1 MVQQWRRQRK
11 LDVPEK
17 ECPSSWSSAERRA
30 EEAFCILESAIH
42 MVECDPRTFGPRSLQ
57 SVFPERYYG
66 TNYSAHSA
74 ILANNWLVIVWNVLS
89 YLKQLCE
96 LKRASEKGQ
105 EKAGTERKD
114 ADSYQELSESERR
127 EAETARSYIDLTR
140 DENLKLK
147 EDLQAL
153 AIDNTAKA
161 LALATAQE
169 SCTCALEQV
178 KKHKE
183 VIARTTADNMLFL
196 MKTSFL
202 FIQLKQS
209 EEDLRSTKAKHE
221 DLQKQFDFYRSTWLE
236 EASAEIEDAVRNSL
250 DKAQACEI
258 ELQKLH
264 RQQEIRMQEC
274 ENKLQDLTN
283 TVSTISAAKQHL
295 EDRVK
300 FFEEEK
306 RIFSKTLEQ
315 ESSEKHHIRI
325 QNQSLTSTIDRCNQE
340 VATADLEGRKN
351 KENELFQ
358 DLESITDQLETQRVM
373 NLSLMKKKEE
383 VEWMC
388 LEAQAER
395 EKFKNQLRG
404 LVKNRLVRMS
414 ANMPYIEGA
423 VISLQCDPGSCS

>member
-1 MVQQWRRQRK
+1 MVQKWHRQRK

-30 EEAFCILESAIH
+30 EEAFCILESTIQ

-57 SVFPERYYG
+57 VLRDKLL
-66 TNYSAHSA
+66 SAFS
-74 ILANNWLVIVWNVLS
+74 NVRRFHL
-89 YLKQLCE
+89 QLCE
-96 LKRASEKGQ
+96 LKRASQKGQ

-153 AIDNTAKA
+153 AMDNRAKA

-196 MKTSFL
+196 MKVVVFNVAYDRRHSYL
-202 FIQLKQS
+202 YS
-209 EEDLRSTKAKHE
+209 SSNLRKICEA
-221 DLQKQFDFYRSTWLE
+221 QKQNMKTFRSRSTWLE

-258 ELQKLH
+258 EVQKLH

-325 QNQSLTSTIDRCNQE
+325 QNQSLMSTIDRCNQE

-383 VEWMC
+383 SILSRLLMGGLDSNSNHPGGYHFVVLVQGFSC
-388 LEAQAER
+388 PNTPPTPPALYAQASI
-395 EKFKNQLRG
+395 FLR
-404 LVKNRLVRMS
+404 
-414 ANMPYIEGA
+414 
-423 VISLQCDPGSCS
+423 